1 MRTDT
6 KSHKPELTRLSRR
19 VFDMTY
25 ATPNYS
31 PDQVVSRYVRLS
43 IDGRFEGCEVGHD
56 RRYNL
61 RTWHLSEGEI
71 ASLTPEQVQRCGELR
86 GYAFSYVEWP
96 L

>member
-1 MRTDT
+1 
-6 KSHKPELTRLSRR
+6 
-19 VFDMTY
+19 MT
-25 ATPNYS
+25 NYTARDYH
-31 PDQVVSRYVRLS
+31 PAQVVSRYVRLS
-43 IDGRFEGCEVGHD
+43 VRGQFEGCEVGHD

-61 RTWHLSEGEI
+61 RAWALSPAEI